1 MIENLSLT
9 KKYTLIKIPEF
20 LSGRSIPYFCVVNIR
35 QKYMSR
41 AIEIARNGIGTTAPN
56 PMVGAVIV
64 HADKI
69 IGEGFTSPFGGPHA
83 EVNAIHSV
91 ADRNLLKKSALYV
104 TLEPCSHFG
113 KTPPCADLII
123 EQGIPSVVIGVFD
136 PHEKVAGKGIEK
148 LKKAGIEVTTGLLE
162 AECREL
168 HKRFL
173 TFHEKKRPYTILK
186 WAETADGFIA
196 PNAEKR
202 SQNPAPFWIS
212 NAYSRQL
219 VHQWRSEEQAILV
232 GTNTVIKDNPKL
244 NVRQWTGNNPIRIV
258 LDRNIRIPE
267 DYHVLD
273 GSIPTL
279 IFTAVSQ
286 ATGYRKGLEYRIL
299 DFSQDV
305 VLNIGRILH
314 QENILSLLVEGGA
327 HTLQSFI
334 DADLWDEARILT
346 GTSSFKK
353 GIKAPVLTGKLTTT
367 KNSGSDTLNI
377 YYND

>member
-1 MIENLSLT
+1 
-9 KKYTLIKIPEF
+9 
-20 LSGRSIPYFCVVNIR
+20 
-35 QKYMSR
+35 MSR
-41 AIEIARNGIGTTAPN
+41 AIEIARNGIGSTAPN

-64 HADKI
+64 HKEKI

-91 ADRNLLKKSALYV
+91 ADRDMLKKSTLYV

-113 KTPPCADLII
+113 KTPPCSDLII
-123 EQGIPSVVIGVFD
+123 EQGLPSVVIGVLD

-148 LKKAGIEVTTGLLE
+148 LKNAGVEVTTGILE

-186 WAETADGFIA
+186 WAETTDAFIA
-196 PNAEKR
+196 PDAEKR
-202 SQNPAPFWIS
+202 SENPEPFWIS

-232 GTNTVIKDNPKL
+232 GTNTVINDNPKL
-244 NVRQWTGNNPIRIV
+244 NVRQWAGKNPFRIV
-258 LDRNIRIPE
+258 LDRRLRITG

-279 IFTAVSQ
+279 MLTAGEKRPS
-286 ATGYRKGLEYRIL
+286 YREGVDYHIM

-305 VLNIGRILH
+305 VQNIDRILH
-314 QENILSLLVEGGA
+314 QENILSVLVEGGA
-327 HTLQSFI
+327 HILQSFI
-334 DADLWDEARILT
+334 DADLWDEARIIT
-346 GTSSFKK
+346 GKSSFKK
-353 GIKAPVLTGKLTTT
+353 GIKAPQLTGKLTNTT
-367 KNSGSDTLNI
+367 NIGSDILNI